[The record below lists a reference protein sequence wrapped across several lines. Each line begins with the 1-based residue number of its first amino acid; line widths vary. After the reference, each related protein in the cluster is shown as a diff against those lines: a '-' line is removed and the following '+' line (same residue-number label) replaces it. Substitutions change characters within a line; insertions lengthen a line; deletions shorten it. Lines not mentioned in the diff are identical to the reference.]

1 MVYYIHIKLL
11 LAKHF
16 NFYEG
21 KDNKTKCAKTTLCL
35 VSMNIIGEDILTPF
49 SPFAYEPAFLSLAV
63 SDVHKSSICKTIRFY
78 ETYLTQYKIMIVP
91 RHITATMTP
100 PINDPTAIPAVA
112 DDCSD

>member
-21 KDNKTKCAKTTLCL
+21 KDNKTKCAKTTLGL
-35 VSMNIIGEDILTPF
+35 VSMNIIGEDISTPF

-63 SDVHKSSICKTIRFY
+63 SMCIKAPYVRPSDFMKHTSHSIK
-78 ETYLTQYKIMIVP
+78 L
-91 RHITATMTP
+91 
-100 PINDPTAIPAVA
+100 
-112 DDCSD
+112 